1 MERNDIRMADF
12 VQLLNNGM
20 LNANNMKA
28 GLGSKRFNYFSLH
41 PVYSIIFSGKF
52 LEKNMICIF
61 RESLP
66 GSSSRK
72 NTKQRQFIGMVQVY
86 FLEHLHSLRPGAIHG
101 QWFLHVSTI
110 LYMTLHVYT
119 CLIMLIPNP
128 LVWVN
133 PC

>member
-28 GLGSKRFNYFSLH
+28 GLGSKRFNYCSLH
-41 PVYSIIFSGKF
+41 PVYSIIFSRKF

-72 NTKQRQFIGMVQVY
+72 IPSSDSLLEWFRSISLNICIRFALGQSTVSGFYMFLQF
-86 FLEHLHSLRPGAIHG
+86 
-101 QWFLHVSTI
+101 
-110 LYMTLHVYT
+110 YT
-119 CLIMLIPNP
+119 
-128 LVWVN
+128 
-133 PC
+133 